1 MAKLPADWKTRRL
14 QAEAISKPVIEKPIE
29 ISKEPEEKID
39 IEAIRE
45 KIVKDKKIRMEL
57 VRKNHFMFFQI
68 YFSEH
73 ATYPTAP
80 FQMEMFK
87 LTEDTK
93 IPTKVICSFRGSGK
107 TTIVTLS
114 FPIWAILGVLQK
126 KYILILAQTIEQAKR
141 ILKNIKEE
149 LESNDLLRKDLGP
162 FYEEGEDWNS
172 LSLVFS
178 RQKARITIASV
189 DASIRGTKHGSHRP
203 DLVILD
209 DVEDIN
215 STRTKEGRIKIFEW
229 VTGDVLPI
237 GDKNTIFF
245 FVGNLLHSDSLL
257 MRLKAKFENSPESGI
272 YREYPFLDKNG
283 DPLWPGKFVTAE
295 DIEKEKSKIL
305 SESAWQREYLLRI
318 IGTDEQIIK
327 PEWIQ
332 YYDEYPRYSRPDKT
346 AMGVDL
352 ATGAIDGDFTAM
364 VGGHLFGRGAKAT
377 IYIVPNPVN
386 KRLDL
391 KENIAYA
398 KEYSRQIKLPDGY
411 RPKIIIE
418 DVGFQKYIYEDMRLE
433 NYEVELKKLGGLN
446 KETRL
451 QLVAHLVQSGNVLF
465 PKTGCE
471 ELIEQLLGFPR
482 ETYDDLVDAF
492 SMLLSWMSE
501 HRTGAVAICRYQTD
515 HSDLNHLSSREKQQ
529 IIDERERINDSIQN
543 AFGIS

>member
-1 MAKLPADWKTRRL
+1 MARLIKKVEQPKPAP
-14 QAEAISKPVIEKPIE
+14 EPIINKPIE
-29 ISKEPEEKID
+29 IPKEPEEKID
-39 IEAIRE
+39 IETLRE

-80 FQMEMFK
+80 FQMEMFQ

-93 IPTKVICSFRGSGK
+93 IQTKVICSFRGSGK
-107 TTIVTLS
+107 TTIITLS

-215 STRTKEGRIKIFEW
+215 STRTKEGRNKIFEW

-237 GDKNTIFF
+237 GDKNTLFF

-257 MRLKAKFENSPESGI
+257 MRLKAKFENNPESGI
-272 YREYPFLDKNG
+272 YREYPFLDEN
-283 DPLWPGKFVTAE
+283 DNPLWPGKFMTA
-295 DIEKEKSKIL
+295 DDVKKEKSKIL
-305 SESAWQREYLLRI
+305 SESSWQREYLLKI

-327 PEWIQ
+327 PEWVQ
-332 YYDEYPRYSRPDKT
+332 YYDSLPYDIKPRKT
-346 AMGVDL
+346 IMGVDL
-352 ATGAIDGDFTAM
+352 ATGTIDGDYTAM
-364 VGGHLFGRGAKAT
+364 IGGYLFNYDANAT
-377 IYIVPNPVN
+377 LYIIPNPIN

-391 KENIAYA
+391 NQNVICT
-398 KEYSRQIKLPDGY
+398 KEYSRQIRFPDSSET
-411 RPKIIIE
+411 KILVESI
-418 DVGFQKYIYEDMRLE
+418 GFQDYLINELNLSNCD
-433 NYEVELKKLGGLN
+433 VEPWKTKGVD
-446 KETRL
+446 KATRL
-451 QLVAHLVQSGNVLF
+451 QAIAYLVQSGKVLF
-465 PKTGCE
+465 PRTGCE
-471 ELIEQLLGFPR
+471 ELIEQLVGFPR
-482 ETYDDLVDAF
+482 ESHDDLVDAF
-492 SMLLSWMSE
+492 TIILSWMSE
-501 HRTGAVAICRYQTD
+501 NRNSGAIAIKELPQ
-515 HSDLNHLSSREKQQ
+515 SWL
-529 IIDERERINDSIQN
+529 
-543 AFGIS
+543 IS

>member
-1 MAKLPADWKTRRL
+1 MAKLPLHWNAKTFKN
-14 QAEAISKPVIEKPIE
+14 EAASKPIPEQQ
-29 ISKEPEEKID
+29 ISFPKEPEEKID
-39 IEAIRE
+39 IEALRE
-45 KIVKDKKIRMEL
+45 KIVKDRKIRMKL

-93 IPTKVICSFRGSGK
+93 IQTKVICSFRGSGK
-107 TTIVTLS
+107 TTIITLS

-215 STRTKEGRIKIFEW
+215 STRTKEGRNKIFEW

-237 GDKNTIFF
+237 GDKNTLFF

-272 YREYPFLDKNG
+272 YREYPFLDGN
-283 DPLWPGKFVTAE
+283 DNPLWPGKFMTTE
-295 DIEKEKSKIL
+295 DVEKEKSKIL
-305 SESAWQREYLLRI
+305 SESAWQREYLLKI

-332 YYDEYPRYSRPDKT
+332 YYDEYPKYSRPDKT
-346 AMGVDL
+346 AMGIDP
-352 ATGAIDGDFTAM
+352 ATGAPDGDYTAM
-364 VGGHLFGRGAKAT
+364 VGGHLFGRGTKAVV
-377 IYIVPNPVN
+377 YIVPNPIN

-391 KENIAYA
+391 KENITYA

-411 RPKIIIE
+411 RPKILIE
-418 DVGFQKYIYEDMRLE
+418 DIGFQKYIYGDLKLE
-433 NYEVELKKLGGLN
+433 NYEAELRKPGGMD
-446 KETRL
+446 KATRL
-451 QLVAHLVQSGNVLF
+451 QSVAHMVQSGNVLF

-482 ETYDDLVDAF
+482 ENHDDLVDAF
-492 SMLLSWMSE
+492 SILLSWMSE
-501 HRTGAVAICRYQTD
+501 HRTRAVAIRYQTD

-529 IIDERERINDSIQN
+529 IIEERERINDSIQN
-543 AFGIS
+543 AFGIC

>member
-1 MAKLPADWKTRRL
+1 MARL
-14 QAEAISKPVIEKPIE
+14 IKKVEQSKPAPEPIINKPIE
-29 ISKEPEEKID
+29 IPKESEEKID
-39 IEAIRE
+39 IEALRE

-80 FQMEMFK
+80 FQMEMFQ

-93 IPTKVICSFRGSGK
+93 IQTKVICSFRGSGK
-107 TTIVTLS
+107 TTIITLS

-189 DASIRGTKHGSHRP
+189 DTSIRGTKHGSHRP

-215 STRTKEGRIKIFEW
+215 STRTKEGRTKIFEW

-257 MRLKAKFENSPESGI
+257 MRLKAKFENYPESGI
-272 YREYPFLDKNG
+272 YREYPFLDENG
-283 DPLWPGKFVTAE
+283 DPLWPGKFMTAE
-295 DIEKEKSKIL
+295 DVEKEKSKIL
-305 SESAWQREYLLRI
+305 SESSWQREYLLKI

-332 YYDEYPRYSRPDKT
+332 YYDEYPKYNRPEKT

-352 ATGAIDGDFTAM
+352 ATGTENGDYTAM
-364 VGGHLFGRGAKAT
+364 VAGHLFGRGAKA
-377 IYIVPNPVN
+377 IVYIVPEPVN
-386 KRLDL
+386 KRLSL
-391 KENIAYA
+391 KENITYA
-398 KEYSRQIKLPDGY
+398 KEYSRQIKFPDGY
-411 RPKIIIE
+411 RSKIIIE
-418 DVGFQKYIYEDMRLE
+418 DVAFQKYIYEDLKLE
-433 NYEVELKKLGGLN
+433 HYEAELRKPGGSD
-446 KETRL
+446 KATRL
-451 QLVAHLVQSGNVLF
+451 QSVTHMVQSGNVLF

-482 ETYDDLVDAF
+482 ESHDDLVDAF
-492 SMLLSWMSE
+492 SILLSWMSE
-501 HRTGAVAICRYQTD
+501 HRTGAVAICYQTD

-529 IIDERERINDSIQN
+529 IIEERERINDSIQN
-543 AFGIS
+543 AFGIC

>member
-1 MAKLPADWKTRRL
+1 MTKLPVGWNTRIFKN
-14 QAEAISKPVIEKPIE
+14 ETVSKPIPEQQINSPEK
-29 ISKEPEEKID
+29 PEEKIN
-39 IEAIRE
+39 IESLRE

-93 IPTKVICSFRGSGK
+93 IQTKVICSFRGSGK
-107 TTIVTLS
+107 TTIITLS

-215 STRTKEGRIKIFEW
+215 STRTREGRNKIFEW

-237 GDKNTIFF
+237 GDKNTLFF

-257 MRLKAKFENSPESGI
+257 MRLKAKFENNPESGI
-272 YREYPFLDKNG
+272 YQEYPFLDSDGNS
-283 DPLWPGKFVTAE
+283 LWPGKFATLE

-305 SESAWQREYLLRI
+305 SESAWQREYLLKI
-318 IGTDEQIIK
+318 IGTDEQIIR
-327 PEWIQ
+327 PEWVQ
-332 YYDEYPRYSRPDKT
+332 YYESLPYDIKPRKT
-346 AMGVDL
+346 IMGVDL
-352 ATGAIDGDFTAM
+352 ATGTIDGDYTAM
-364 VGGHLFGRGAKAT
+364 IGGYLFNYDANAT
-377 IYIVPNPVN
+377 LYIIPNPIN

-391 KENIAYA
+391 NQNVICT
-398 KEYSRQIKLPDGY
+398 KEYSRQIRFPASSET
-411 RPKIIIE
+411 KILVESI
-418 DVGFQKYIYEDMRLE
+418 GFQDYLINELNLSNCD
-433 NYEVELKKLGGLN
+433 VEPWKIKGVD
-446 KETRL
+446 KATRL
-451 QLVAHLVQSGNVLF
+451 QAIAYLVQSGKVLF
-465 PKTGCE
+465 PRTGCE
-471 ELIEQLLGFPR
+471 ELIEQLVGFPR
-482 ETYDDLVDAF
+482 ESHDDLVDAF
-492 SMLLSWMSE
+492 TIILSWMSE
-501 HRTGAVAICRYQTD
+501 NRNSGAIAIKELPQ
-515 HSDLNHLSSREKQQ
+515 SLL
-529 IIDERERINDSIQN
+529 
-543 AFGIS
+543 IS